1 MPSLI
6 FWALEEYFVILLCI
20 QDEVKDDVV
29 MVLTWLKETYDV
41 DTYHNLV
48 RNIFLNL
55 DPRSLKRARQV
66 CKEWDRLVM
75 KEVWGSEE
83 GRREMERRLDMRW
96 REARPTRREVIGR
109 PGYDVDIATCDDIH
123 IAVIAVRREGW
134 NSRLVLYNA
143 TDLSLIYDREVDPS
157 VFIWLQMGTNV
168 LAGVSFAYKTVYS
181 LVG

>member
-1 MPSLI
+1 MEDVQE
-6 FWALEEYFVILLCI
+6 LEDKETKKNITTSKDEMKK
-20 QDEVKDDVV
+20 DEVKDDVV
-29 MVLTWLKETYDV
+29 MVLAWLKETYDV
-41 DTYHNLV
+41 ATYHNLV

-96 REARPTRREVIGR
+96 REAQPTRIEVLVR
-109 PGYDVDIATCDDIH
+109 PGYNVDSATCDDIH

-134 NSRLVLYNA
+134 RTLESRLVLYSA
-143 TDLSLIYDREVDPS
+143 TDLSLIYDHEVDP
-157 VFIWLQMGTNV
+157 
-168 LAGVSFAYKTVYS
+168 
-181 LVG
+181 